1 MRTETEEARVP
12 EACKH
17 EEPKAVNTVCLSDK
31 KTVSPIVDG
40 ETGTVLGSPTWTLD
54 QEKAYRPVRVKDAI
68 ATIQH
73 EAIYGVCDHL
83 NKILDSMPKTS
94 PKDVDQHIGYCR
106 AITDIYRFL
115 KSQEYREAGGNV

>member
-1 MRTETEEARVP
+1 MSKTEEARVP
-12 EACKH
+12 GATNSQ
-17 EEPKAVNTVCLSDK
+17 EPKADGIVCACKD

-40 ETGTVLGSPTWTLD
+40 DTGKILGSPTWTLD

-83 NKILDSMPKTS
+83 NKILDSMPKTDT
-94 PKDVDQHIGYCR
+94 KDVDQHIGYCR